1 MPNFIWRFVR
11 LAVPV
16 LSVLAVLLVLPS
28 FLPLKDGAAFYSQE
42 VKPILNKRCISCHGG
57 VKQNGGFSMMKR
69 RDFFKP
75 NESGVPAIDAGNL
88 SQSELLR
95 RIAHPDP
102 EERMPLDAAPLSA
115 REIRTLKKWVR
126 MGAPWGTHWAY
137 QPVQRVPVPTTRRWA
152 ALFSKKEAFPSPGP
166 IDAFIEKKLREN
178 QLSPNPRADKAT
190 LLRRVSLDLTGLP
203 APPHLADAFLKSTR
217 SDAYATLVD
226 SLLASPRYGEKWAS
240 VWLDIARYADSKGY
254 EKDNLRDIWRYRDW
268 LIQALNQDMPYDQ
281 FLREQIAGD
290 LLPNADDAQ
299 FIATAFHRNTPTND
313 EGGTSDEEY
322 RNAAV
327 IDRVNTTF
335 EGLLSTSFAC
345 TQCHGH
351 PYEDFS
357 HADYYRVLAFFNN
370 TRDEDTVEDYPL
382 LRHFPPAD
390 SLRLLELRQWI
401 EKQAGAQRARELF
414 QFVKFQQPVRY
425 APHTDRYVNSE
436 LYDTKYLVFRKKSS
450 ARLPSVLLNGETRL
464 ILQQR
469 GAQKTGTLSI
479 HLDSLNGPVLGRH
492 RIPST
497 ENRWD
502 LTEIPLRPVRGRH
515 DLYFRYENPALRAD
529 EETGFSINWF
539 YFDAA
544 FPGASGDPARK
555 RYESLYWELLRRPV
569 PGTPVLL
576 ENPAALRR
584 ETRIFERGNWMVK
597 GASVTPGVPAAL
609 GGKAPRRP
617 DRLGLADW
625 LADESHPLTART
637 LVNRVWE
644 QVFGTGIVETLEDF
658 GSQGTL
664 PSHPELLEYLSWQF
678 MHTHTWSVKALL
690 REIALS
696 ETYCQSAH
704 ADPDKIKADP
714 GNRLLARAPR
724 VRLSAEQLR
733 DQALAAA
740 GLLSPKMY
748 GPSVMPYQ
756 PEGIWA
762 SPYDGSRWVLSTGED
777 RYRRAVYTLY
787 KRSSPYP
794 SQLAFDGAMRN
805 VCTARRIRTNTP
817 LQALVTLN
825 DPAFME
831 AAVHLGYRMQRDV
844 PRGGLRR
851 QVAYGYRRLL
861 GRDIPP
867 AQLAA
872 LEALYHKALPAYKA
886 QPALVCTM
894 DPILPGPES
903 AALALVANA
912 LLNLDEAITK
922 P

>member
-1 MPNFIWRFVR
+1 MPNFIRRFVR
-11 LAVPV
+11 LAFPV
-16 LSVLAVLLVLPS
+16 LPVLCVLLILPS
-28 FLPLKDGAAFYSQE
+28 FLPVKDGEVFYARE

-57 VKQNGGFSMMKR
+57 VKQSGGFSMMKR
-69 RDFFKP
+69 RDFFRP
-75 NESGVPAIDAGNL
+75 NESGLPAVDAGNL
-88 SQSELLR
+88 AGSELLR
-95 RIAHPDP
+95 RIGHTDP
-102 EERMPLDAAPLSA
+102 EERMPLDDAPLST

-137 QPVQRVPVPTTRRWA
+137 QPVQRVPIPESRSWA
-152 ALFSKKEAFPSPGP
+152 DLFFQTKDAPNRAPV
-166 IDAFIEKKLREN
+166 DAFIAEKLREKR
-178 QLSPNPRADKAT
+178 LDLNPPADKAT
-190 LLRRVSLDLTGLP
+190 LLRRVSLDLIGLP
-203 APPHLADAFLKSTR
+203 APPELAESFLKSNR
-217 SDAYATLVD
+217 SDAYAALVD
-226 SLLASPRYGEKWAS
+226 ALLASPRYGEKWAS

-254 EKDNLRDIWRYRDW
+254 EKDNLREIWRYRDW
-268 LIQALNQDMPYDQ
+268 LIEALNRDMPYDQ
-281 FLREQIAGD
+281 FLREQLAGD
-290 LLPNADDAQ
+290 LLPNAGDAQ
-299 FIATAFHRNTPTND
+299 FVATAFHRNTPTND

-335 EGLLSTSFAC
+335 EGLLGTSFSC

-382 LRHFPPAD
+382 LRHFSPAD
-390 SLRLLELRQWI
+390 SLLLRELRQWI
-401 EKQAGAQRARELF
+401 EKQAGAQRAHEVF
-414 QFVKFQQPVRY
+414 QFVKFQQPVLY

-450 ARLPSVLLNGETRL
+450 ARLPSVLLNGQTRL
-464 ILQQR
+464 VLQQR
-469 GAQKTGTLSI
+469 GAQKTGTLSVR
-479 HLDSLNGPVLGRH
+479 LDSLNGPLLSRH

-502 LTEIPLRPVRGRH
+502 LTEIPLRPVSGRH
-515 DLYFRYENPALRAD
+515 DLYFYYENPALLAD

-539 YFDAA
+539 YFDDP
-544 FPGASGDPARK
+544 FPGAAGDPVRK
-555 RYESLYWELLRRPV
+555 KYESLYWELLRRPV

-576 ENPAALRR
+576 ENPAALKR

-597 GASVTPGVPAAL
+597 GKAVAPGVPAAL

-617 DRLGLADW
+617 DRLGLAEW
-625 LADESHPLTART
+625 LTDKTHPLTART

-678 MHTHTWSVKALL
+678 MHTHAWSLKSLL
-690 REIALS
+690 REIVLS
-696 ETYCQSAH
+696 ETYCQSAYAH
-704 ADPDKIKADP
+704 PEKIKADP
-714 GNRLLARAPR
+714 GNRLLARSPR

-777 RYRRAVYTLY
+777 RYRRAIYTLY

-831 AAVHLGYRMQRDV
+831 AALHLGYRMQRDL
-844 PRGGLRR
+844 PRANPKRR
-851 QVAYGYRRLL
+851 LQYGYRRLL

-867 AQLAA
+867 AQLQAM
-872 LEALYHKALPAYKA
+872 EALYHKALQEYKA
-886 QPALVCTM
+886 RPELVCAM

-922 P
+922 N